1 MFQNDFYKIL
11 INIVN
16 TLFLITFY
24 KFNFIYYK
32 LSVYNSQFQKYF
44 LNENKYIYEIQY
56 IIWI

>member
-24 KFNFIYYK
+24 KSNFIYYI
-32 LSVYNSQFQKYF
+32 LSVY
-44 LNENKYIYEIQY
+44 Y
-56 IIWI
+56 IIL